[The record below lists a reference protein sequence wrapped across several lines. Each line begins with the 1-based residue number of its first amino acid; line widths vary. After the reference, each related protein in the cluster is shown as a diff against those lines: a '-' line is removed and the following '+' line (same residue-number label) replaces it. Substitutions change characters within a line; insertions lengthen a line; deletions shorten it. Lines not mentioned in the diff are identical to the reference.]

1 MLDVKTL
8 EGEGGLSIGAPGAE
22 EVHPGHASVSVFL
35 VQQIS
40 CLFRLRK
47 GECGRCDSLLCSVVL
62 VTRYHSLF
70 TDPRRRW
77 KSAVVGDVSSFFL
90 LS

>member
-35 VQQIS
+35 VHLDQLLVS
-40 CLFRLRK
+40 SS
-47 GECGRCDSLLCSVVL
+47 EGRVREVRFSVV
-62 VTRYHSLF
+62 
-70 TDPRRRW
+70 
-77 KSAVVGDVSSFFL
+77 
-90 LS
+90 